1 MDKPSKRLTIYVDG
15 ASRGNP
21 GPAAIGVVIRDENG
35 TTRVRLSSYI
45 GSTTNNQ
52 AEYTALI
59 TALEEARRLGGEHLE
74 IRTDSQLIAEQVNGN
89 YRVRN
94 ANIRPLYDEAMR
106 LLAGFRR
113 QTIAYVPREQ
123 NSEAD
128 SLANQALNDL
138 KNA

>member
-1 MDKPSKRLTIYVDG
+1 MNEPSKCLTIHVDG

-21 GPAAIGVVIRDENG
+21 GPAAIGVVIKDASG
-35 TTRVRLSSYI
+35 TSVMRVSSYI
-45 GSTTNNQ
+45 GTTTNNQ

-59 TALEEARRLGGEHLE
+59 TALEEAKRMEAQRVV
-74 IRTDSQLIAEQVNGN
+74 IRTDSQLMARQVNGS

-94 ANIRPLYDEAMR
+94 ANIKPLFDQAMR
-106 LLAGFRR
+106 LLTAFSHYS
-113 QTIAYVPREQ
+113 IDYIPREQ

-128 SLANQALNDL
+128 SLANQALNNL